1 MGKRHNTLSDDIFR
15 NSKYINTL
23 EQALEIDDFR
33 KEYKEQYDIMLDVY
47 KMLITINNII
57 FADSNKSINDK
68 IYEME
73 LEFEK
78 IVGEQVDEENDEKRK
93 HKYSVRTLKGLI
105 DSNTRYLFNKF
116 VEWYDYLMNFNKLD
130 MVKQEVEEE
139 MKRLESI
146 DFDKVV
152 KGGLLYEKNKNSN
165 YKIYTSK
172 LDYLFPNNKDVW
184 KEYKQNFYD
193 TYGIQL
199 TDREKNDIYF
209 VFKLIACGNN
219 GIVKLL
225 FQDEI
230 KDFEL
235 TEKDN
240 AEDYFKA
247 YLTSLNI
254 DIKDNRKFMSKADI
268 FLNELLITNNV
279 IIEQLENDTK
289 NEHIIDISHIEV
301 EPFVANYDLYFFYVN
316 MEKITTGLYEFTIKT
331 DVIVKIINDLKEIY
345 NLMYDNVPTITDE
358 KQVQEAFS
366 KIQNIIDRNKKMF
379 ERLSWIWNQ

>member
-1 MGKRHNTLSDDIFR
+1 MEALIMGKRHNTLSDDIFR

-47 KMLITINNII
+47 KTLITLNNIF
-57 FADSNKSINDK
+57 FADSNKNKKEKTDEIIDTIEKVIYKSID
-68 IYEME
+68 
-73 LEFEK
+73 
-78 IVGEQVDEENDEKRK
+78 DDRA
-93 HKYSVRTLKGLI
+93 KYSVRTIKALV
-105 DSNTRYLFNKF
+105 DSNTRLLYNKYS
-116 VEWYDYLMNFNKLD
+116 EWYEKLSYNENYFD
-130 MVKQEVEEE
+130 TLKNEIEQEITT
-139 MKRLESI
+139 LENI
-146 DFDKVV
+146 GFDNVV
-152 KGGLLYEKNKNSN
+152 KGSLLYEKNKNSD
-165 YKIYTSK
+165 YKIFVSK

-199 TDREKNDIYF
+199 TDREKNDIYLI
-209 VFKLIACGNN
+209 FKLIAYANN

-235 TEKDN
+235 TMQDN

-254 DIKDNRKFMSKADI
+254 DIKDNKKFMNKADN

-279 IIEQLENDTK
+279 IMEQLENDTK
-289 NEHIIDISHIEV
+289 NEHIIEISHIEI
-301 EPFVANYDLYFFYVN
+301 EPFIANYDLYFFYVN
-316 MEKITTGLYEFTIKT
+316 MEKITTGLYEFTIKA
-331 DVIVKIINDLKEIY
+331 DVVVKLINDLKEIY

-379 ERLSWIWNQ
+379 ERLS

>member
-33 KEYKEQYDIMLDVY
+33 KEYKEQYDIMLEVY

-130 MVKQEVEEE
+130 MVKQEVKEE

-172 LDYLFPNNKDVW
+172 LDYLYPNNKDVW

-199 TDREKNDIYF
+199 TDREKNDIYLI
-209 VFKLIACGNN
+209 FKLIAYANN

-235 TEKDN
+235 TVKDN

-254 DIKDNRKFMSKADI
+254 DIKDNKKFMNKADN

-279 IIEQLENDTK
+279 IMEQLENDTK
-289 NEHIIDISHIEV
+289 NEHIIEISHIDI
-301 EPFVANYDLYFFYVN
+301 EPFIANYDLYFFYVN
-316 MEKITTGLYEFTIKT
+316 MEKITTGLYEFTIKA
-331 DVIVKIINDLKEIY
+331 DVVVKLVNDLKEIY

-358 KQVQEAFS
+358 KQVQEAFG
-366 KIQNIIDRNKKMF
+366 KVQNIIDRNKKMF
-379 ERLSWIWNQ
+379 ERLS

>member
-57 FADSNKSINDK
+57 FSDSNKSINDK
-68 IYEME
+68 IYEIE

-116 VEWYDYLMNFNKLD
+116 VEWYDYLMDINKLD
-130 MVKQEVEEE
+130 KVKKEVEEE
-139 MKRLESI
+139 MTRLESI

-152 KGGLLYEKNKNSN
+152 KGSLIYEKNKNSN

-184 KEYKQNFYD
+184 KEYKQDFYD

-209 VFKLIACGNN
+209 VFKLIAYANN

-289 NEHIIDISHIEV
+289 NEHIIEISHIEI
-301 EPFVANYDLYFFYVN
+301 EPFIANYDLYFFYVN
-316 MEKITTGLYEFTIKT
+316 MEKITTGLYEFTIKA
-331 DVIVKIINDLKEIY
+331 DVVVKLINDLKEIY

-358 KQVQEAFS
+358 KQVQEAFG
-366 KIQNIIDRNKKMF
+366 KVQNIIDRNKKMF
-379 ERLSWIWNQ
+379 ERLS

>member
-1 MGKRHNTLSDDIFR
+1 MEALIMGKRHNTLSDDIFR

-47 KMLITINNII
+47 KTLITLNNIF
-57 FADSNKSINDK
+57 FADSNKNKKEKTDEIIDTIEKVIYKSID
-68 IYEME
+68 
-73 LEFEK
+73 
-78 IVGEQVDEENDEKRK
+78 DDRA
-93 HKYSVRTLKGLI
+93 KYSVRTIKALV
-105 DSNTRYLFNKF
+105 DSNTRLLYNKYS
-116 VEWYDYLMNFNKLD
+116 EWYEKLSYNENYFD
-130 MVKQEVEEE
+130 TLKNEIEQEITT
-139 MKRLESI
+139 LENI
-146 DFDKVV
+146 GFDNVV
-152 KGGLLYEKNKNSN
+152 KGSLLYEKNKNSD
-165 YKIYTSK
+165 YKIFVSK

-199 TDREKNDIYF
+199 TDREKNDIYLI
-209 VFKLIACGNN
+209 FKLIAYANN

-235 TEKDN
+235 TMQDN

-254 DIKDNRKFMSKADI
+254 DIKDNKKFMNKADN

-279 IIEQLENDTK
+279 IMEQLENDTK
-289 NEHIIDISHIEV
+289 NEHIIEISHIEI
-301 EPFVANYDLYFFYVN
+301 EPFIANYDLYFFYVN
-316 MEKITTGLYEFTIKT
+316 MEKITTGLYEFNIKA
-331 DVIVKIINDLKEIY
+331 DVVVKLVNDLKEIY
-345 NLMYDNVPTITDE
+345 NLIYDNVPTITDE

-379 ERLSWIWNQ
+379 ERLS

>member
-15 NSKYINTL
+15 NSKYINAL
-23 EQALEIDDFR
+23 EQALKIDDFR
-33 KEYKEQYDIMLDVY
+33 KEYKEQYDIMLEVY

-78 IVGEQVDEENDEKRK
+78 IVGEQVDEESDEKRK

-152 KGGLLYEKNKNSN
+152 KDNLIYEKNKNSD
-165 YKIYTSK
+165 YKIFVSK
-172 LDYLFPNNKDVW
+172 LDYLYPNNKDVW

-199 TDREKNDIYF
+199 TDREKNDIYLI
-209 VFKLIACGNN
+209 FKLIAYANN

-235 TEKDN
+235 TIQDN

-247 YLTSLNI
+247 YLTSLNL
-254 DIKDNRKFMSKADI
+254 DIKDNKKFMNKADN

-279 IIEQLENDTK
+279 IMEQLENDTK
-289 NEHIIDISHIEV
+289 NEHIIEISHIEI
-301 EPFVANYDLYFFYVN
+301 EPFIANYDLYFFYVN
-316 MEKITTGLYEFTIKT
+316 MEKITTGLYEFTIKA
-331 DVIVKIINDLKEIY
+331 DVVVKLINDLKEIY
-345 NLMYDNVPTITDE
+345 NLMYDNVPIITDE
-358 KQVQEAFS
+358 KQVQEAFG
-366 KIQNIIDRNKKMF
+366 KVQNIIDRNKKMF
-379 ERLSWIWNQ
+379 ERLS

>member
-47 KMLITINNII
+47 KMLIIINNII
-57 FADSNKSINDK
+57 FSDSNKSINDK
-68 IYEME
+68 IYEIE

-116 VEWYDYLMNFNKLD
+116 VEWYDYLMDINKLD
-130 MVKQEVEEE
+130 KVKKEVEEE
-139 MKRLESI
+139 MTRLESI

-152 KGGLLYEKNKNSN
+152 KGSLIYEKNKNSN

-184 KEYKQNFYD
+184 KEYKQDFYD

-209 VFKLIACGNN
+209 VFKLIAYANN

-358 KQVQEAFS
+358 KQVQEAFG
-366 KIQNIIDRNKKMF
+366 KVQNIIDRNKKMF
-379 ERLSWIWNQ
+379 ERLS

>member
-199 TDREKNDIYF
+199 TDREKNDIYLI
-209 VFKLIACGNN
+209 FKLIAYANN

-230 KDFEL
+230 IDFEL
-235 TEKDN
+235 TIQDN

-254 DIKDNRKFMSKADI
+254 DIKDNKKFMSKADN

-279 IIEQLENDTK
+279 IMEQLENDAK
-289 NEHIIDISHIEV
+289 NEHIIEISHIEI
-301 EPFVANYDLYFFYVN
+301 EPFIANYDLYFFYVN
-316 MEKITTGLYEFTIKT
+316 MEKITTGLYEFIIKA
-331 DVIVKIINDLKEIY
+331 DVVIKLINDLKEIY

-379 ERLSWIWNQ
+379 ERLS

>member
-57 FADSNKSINDK
+57 FSDSNKSINDK
-68 IYEME
+68 IYEIE

-116 VEWYDYLMNFNKLD
+116 VEWYDYLMDINKLD
-130 MVKQEVEEE
+130 KVKKEVEEE
-139 MKRLESI
+139 MTRLESI

-152 KGGLLYEKNKNSN
+152 KGSLIYEKNKNSN

-184 KEYKQNFYD
+184 KEYKQDFYD

-209 VFKLIACGNN
+209 VFKLIAYANN

-316 MEKITTGLYEFTIKT
+316 MEKITTGLYEFTIKA
-331 DVIVKIINDLKEIY
+331 DVVVKLINDLKEIY

-358 KQVQEAFS
+358 KQVQEAFG
-366 KIQNIIDRNKKMF
+366 KVQNIIDRNKKMF
-379 ERLSWIWNQ
+379 ERLS

>member
-47 KMLITINNII
+47 KTLITLNNIF
-57 FADSNKSINDK
+57 FADSNKNKKEKTNEIIDTIEKAIYKSID
-68 IYEME
+68 
-73 LEFEK
+73 
-78 IVGEQVDEENDEKRK
+78 DDRA
-93 HKYSVRTLKGLI
+93 KYSVRTIKALV
-105 DSNTRYLFNKF
+105 DSNTRLLYSKYS
-116 VEWYDYLMNFNKLD
+116 EWYEKLSYNENYFD
-130 MVKQEVEEE
+130 TLKNEIEQE
-139 MKRLESI
+139 MTTLENI
-146 DFDKVV
+146 GFDNVV
-152 KGGLLYEKNKNSN
+152 KGSLLYEKNKNSD
-165 YKIYTSK
+165 YKIFVSK
-172 LDYLFPNNKDVW
+172 LDYLYPNNKDVW

-199 TDREKNDIYF
+199 TDREKNDIYLI
-209 VFKLIACGNN
+209 FKLIAYANN

-235 TEKDN
+235 TVQDN

-254 DIKDNRKFMSKADI
+254 DIKDNKKFMNKADN

-279 IIEQLENDTK
+279 IMEQLENDTK
-289 NEHIIDISHIEV
+289 NEHIIEISHIEI
-301 EPFVANYDLYFFYVN
+301 EPFIANYDLYFFYVN
-316 MEKITTGLYEFTIKT
+316 MEKITTGLYEFTIKA
-331 DVIVKIINDLKEIY
+331 DVVVKLINDLKEIY
-345 NLMYDNVPTITDE
+345 NLMYGNVPTITDE
-358 KQVQEAFS
+358 KQVQEAFG
-366 KIQNIIDRNKKMF
+366 KVQNIIDRNKKMF
-379 ERLSWIWNQ
+379 ERLS

>member
-57 FADSNKSINDK
+57 FSDSNKSINDK
-68 IYEME
+68 IYEIE

-172 LDYLFPNNKDVW
+172 LDYLFLNNKDVW
-184 KEYKQNFYD
+184 KEYKQDFYD

-209 VFKLIACGNN
+209 VFKLIAYANN

-345 NLMYDNVPTITDE
+345 NLMYNNVPTITNE
-358 KQVQEAFS
+358 KQVQEAFG
-366 KIQNIIDRNKKMF
+366 KVQNIIDRNKKMF
-379 ERLSWIWNQ
+379 ERLS

>member
-23 EQALEIDDFR
+23 EQALKIDDFR
-33 KEYKEQYDIMLDVY
+33 KEYKEQYDIMLEVY

-139 MKRLESI
+139 MKKLEII

-152 KGGLLYEKNKNSN
+152 KSGLLYEKNKNSN

-172 LDYLFPNNKDVW
+172 LDYLFPNNGEIW
-184 KEYKQNFYD
+184 KEYEQNFYD

-199 TDREKNDIYF
+199 TDREKNDIYLI
-209 VFKLIACGNN
+209 FKLIAYANN

-235 TEKDN
+235 TVQDN

-254 DIKDNRKFMSKADI
+254 DIKDNKKFMNKADN

-279 IIEQLENDTK
+279 IIEQLENSTK
-289 NEHIIDISHIEV
+289 NEHIIEISHIEI
-301 EPFVANYDLYFFYVN
+301 EPFIANYDLYFFYVN
-316 MEKITTGLYEFTIKT
+316 MEKITTGLYEFTIKA
-331 DVIVKIINDLKEIY
+331 DVVVKLINDLKEIY

-379 ERLSWIWNQ
+379 ERLS

>member
-47 KMLITINNII
+47 KTLITLNNIF
-57 FADSNKSINDK
+57 FADSNKNKKEKTDEIIDTIEKVIYKSID
-68 IYEME
+68 
-73 LEFEK
+73 
-78 IVGEQVDEENDEKRK
+78 DDRA
-93 HKYSVRTLKGLI
+93 KYSVRTIKALV
-105 DSNTRYLFNKF
+105 DSNTRLLYNKYS
-116 VEWYDYLMNFNKLD
+116 EWYEKLSYNENYFD
-130 MVKQEVEEE
+130 TLKNEIEQEITT
-139 MKRLESI
+139 LENI
-146 DFDKVV
+146 GFDNVV
-152 KGGLLYEKNKNSN
+152 KGSLLYEKNKNSD
-165 YKIYTSK
+165 YKIFVSK

-199 TDREKNDIYF
+199 TDLEKNDIYLI
-209 VFKLIACGNN
+209 FKLIAYANN

-235 TEKDN
+235 TVQDN

-254 DIKDNRKFMSKADI
+254 DIKDNKKFMNKADN

-279 IIEQLENDTK
+279 IMEQIENNTK
-289 NEHIIDISHIEV
+289 NEHIIEISHIEI
-301 EPFVANYDLYFFYVN
+301 EPFIANYDLYFFYVN
-316 MEKITTGLYEFTIKT
+316 MEKITTGLYEFTIKA
-331 DVIVKIINDLKEIY
+331 DVVVKLVNDLKEIY

-358 KQVQEAFS
+358 KQVQEAFG
-366 KIQNIIDRNKKMF
+366 KVQNIIDRNKKMF
-379 ERLSWIWNQ
+379 ERLS

>member
-78 IVGEQVDEENDEKRK
+78 IVGEQVDEESDEKRK

-184 KEYKQNFYD
+184 KKYKQNFYD

-209 VFKLIACGNN
+209 VYKLVAYANN

-225 FQDEI
+225 FQDET

-235 TEKDN
+235 TVQDN

-254 DIKDNRKFMSKADI
+254 DIKDNKKFMNKADN
-268 FLNELLITNNV
+268 FLNEAFITNHV
-279 IIEQLENDTK
+279 IMEQLENDTK
-289 NEHIIDISHIEV
+289 NEHIIEISHIEI
-301 EPFVANYDLYFFYVN
+301 EPFIANYDLYFFYVN
-316 MEKITTGLYEFTIKT
+316 MEKITTGLYEFTIKA
-331 DVIVKIINDLKEIY
+331 DVVVKLINDLKEIY

-366 KIQNIIDRNKKMF
+366 KIQKIIDRNKKMF
-379 ERLSWIWNQ
+379 ERLS

>member
-15 NSKYINTL
+15 NSKYIN
-23 EQALEIDDFR
+23 ALERELGIDDFR

-47 KMLITINNII
+47 KTLITLNNIF
-57 FADSNKSINDK
+57 FADSNKNKKEKTDEIIDTIEKVIYKSID
-68 IYEME
+68 
-73 LEFEK
+73 
-78 IVGEQVDEENDEKRK
+78 DDRA
-93 HKYSVRTLKGLI
+93 KYSVRTIKALV
-105 DSNTRYLFNKF
+105 DSNTRLLYNKYS
-116 VEWYDYLMNFNKLD
+116 EWYEKLSYNENYFD
-130 MVKQEVEEE
+130 TLKNEIEQEITT
-139 MKRLESI
+139 LENI
-146 DFDKVV
+146 GFDNVV
-152 KGGLLYEKNKNSN
+152 KGSLLYEKNKNSD
-165 YKIYTSK
+165 YKIFVSK

-199 TDREKNDIYF
+199 TDREKNDIYLI
-209 VFKLIACGNN
+209 FKLIAYANN

-230 KDFEL
+230 IDFEL
-235 TEKDN
+235 TIQDN

-254 DIKDNRKFMSKADI
+254 DIRDNKKFMSKADN

-279 IIEQLENDTK
+279 IMEQLENDTK
-289 NEHIIDISHIEV
+289 NEHIIEISHIEI
-301 EPFVANYDLYFFYVN
+301 EPFIANYDLYFFYVN
-316 MEKITTGLYEFTIKT
+316 MEKITTGLYEFAIKA
-331 DVIVKIINDLKEIY
+331 DVVVKLINDLKEIY

-379 ERLSWIWNQ
+379 ERLS

>member
-47 KMLITINNII
+47 KTLITLNNIF
-57 FADSNKSINDK
+57 FADSNKNKKEKTDEIIDTIEKVIYKSID
-68 IYEME
+68 
-73 LEFEK
+73 
-78 IVGEQVDEENDEKRK
+78 DDRA
-93 HKYSVRTLKGLI
+93 KYSVRTIKALV
-105 DSNTRYLFNKF
+105 DSNTRLLYNKYS
-116 VEWYDYLMNFNKLD
+116 EWYEKLSYNENYFD
-130 MVKQEVEEE
+130 TLKNEIEQEITT
-139 MKRLESI
+139 LENI
-146 DFDKVV
+146 GFDNVV
-152 KGGLLYEKNKNSN
+152 KGSLLYEKNKNSD
-165 YKIYTSK
+165 YKIFVSK

-199 TDREKNDIYF
+199 TDREKNDIYLI
-209 VFKLIACGNN
+209 FKLIAYANN

-235 TEKDN
+235 TVQDN

-254 DIKDNRKFMSKADI
+254 DIKDNKKFMNKADN

-279 IIEQLENDTK
+279 IMEQLENDTK
-289 NEHIIDISHIEV
+289 NEHIIEISHIEI
-301 EPFVANYDLYFFYVN
+301 EPFIANYDLYFFYVN
-316 MEKITTGLYEFTIKT
+316 MEKITTGLYEFTIKA
-331 DVIVKIINDLKEIY
+331 DVVVKLINDLKEIY

-379 ERLSWIWNQ
+379 ERLS

>member
-33 KEYKEQYDIMLDVY
+33 KEYKEQYDIMLEVY

-130 MVKQEVEEE
+130 MVKQEVKEE

-172 LDYLFPNNKDVW
+172 LDYLYPNNKDVW
-184 KEYKQNFYD
+184 KEYKQNFFD

-199 TDREKNDIYF
+199 TDLEKNDIYLI
-209 VFKLIACGNN
+209 FKLIAYANN

-225 FQDEI
+225 FQNEI
-230 KDFEL
+230 IDFEL
-235 TEKDN
+235 TVQDN

-254 DIKDNRKFMSKADI
+254 DIKDNKKFMSKADN

-279 IIEQLENDTK
+279 IMEQLENGTK
-289 NEHIIDISHIEV
+289 NEHIIEISHIEI
-301 EPFVANYDLYFFYVN
+301 EPFIANYDLYFFYVN
-316 MEKITTGLYEFTIKT
+316 MEKITTGLYEFTIKA
-331 DVIVKIINDLKEIY
+331 DVVAKLINDLKEIY
-345 NLMYDNVPTITDE
+345 NLMYENVPIITDE
-358 KQVQEAFS
+358 KQVQEAFG
-366 KIQNIIDRNKKMF
+366 KVQNIIDRNKKMF
-379 ERLSWIWNQ
+379 ERLS

>member
-57 FADSNKSINDK
+57 FSDSNKSINDK

-78 IVGEQVDEENDEKRK
+78 IVGEQVDEESDEKRK

-139 MKRLESI
+139 MKRLENI

-172 LDYLFPNNKDVW
+172 LDYLYPNNKDVW

-199 TDREKNDIYF
+199 TDREKNDIYLI
-209 VFKLIACGNN
+209 FKLIAYANN

-230 KDFEL
+230 IDFEL
-235 TEKDN
+235 TIQDN

-254 DIKDNRKFMSKADI
+254 DIRDNKKFMSKADN

-279 IIEQLENDTK
+279 IMEQLENDTK
-289 NEHIIDISHIEV
+289 NKHIIEISHIEI
-301 EPFVANYDLYFFYVN
+301 EPFIANYDLYFFYVN
-316 MEKITTGLYEFTIKT
+316 MEKITTGLYEFTIKA
-331 DVIVKIINDLKEIY
+331 DVVVKLINDLKEIY

-358 KQVQEAFS
+358 KQVQEAFG
-366 KIQNIIDRNKKMF
+366 KVQNIIDRNKKMF
-379 ERLSWIWNQ
+379 ERLS

>member
-33 KEYKEQYDIMLDVY
+33 KEYKEQYDIMFDVY

-78 IVGEQVDEENDEKRK
+78 IVGEQVDEENGEKRK

-116 VEWYDYLMNFNKLD
+116 VEWYDYLMDINKLD
-130 MVKQEVEEE
+130 KVKKEVEEE
-139 MKRLESI
+139 MTRLENI
-146 DFDKVV
+146 GFDKVV
-152 KGGLLYEKNKNSN
+152 KGSLLYEKNKNSD
-165 YKIYTSK
+165 YKIFVSK

-199 TDREKNDIYF
+199 TDREKNDIYLI
-209 VFKLIACGNN
+209 FKLIAYANN

-235 TEKDN
+235 TIQDN

-247 YLTSLNI
+247 YLTSLNL
-254 DIKDNRKFMSKADI
+254 DIKDNKKFMNKADN

-279 IIEQLENDTK
+279 IIEQLENSTK
-289 NEHIIDISHIEV
+289 NEHIIEISHIEI
-301 EPFVANYDLYFFYVN
+301 EPFIANYDLYFFYVN
-316 MEKITTGLYEFTIKT
+316 MEKITTGLYEFTIKA
-331 DVIVKIINDLKEIY
+331 DVVIKLINDLKEIY
-345 NLMYDNVPTITDE
+345 NLIYDNVPTITDE
-358 KQVQEAFS
+358 KQVQEAFG
-366 KIQNIIDRNKKMF
+366 KVQNIIDRNKKMF
-379 ERLSWIWNQ
+379 ERLS

>member
-47 KMLITINNII
+47 KTLITLNNIF
-57 FADSNKSINDK
+57 FADSNKNKKEKTDEIIDTIEKVIYKSID
-68 IYEME
+68 
-73 LEFEK
+73 
-78 IVGEQVDEENDEKRK
+78 DDRA
-93 HKYSVRTLKGLI
+93 KYSVRTIKALV
-105 DSNTRYLFNKF
+105 DSNTRLLYNKYS
-116 VEWYDYLMNFNKLD
+116 EWYEKLSYNENYFD
-130 MVKQEVEEE
+130 TLKNEIEQEITT
-139 MKRLESI
+139 LENI
-146 DFDKVV
+146 GFDNVV
-152 KGGLLYEKNKNSN
+152 KGSLLYEKNKNSD
-165 YKIYTSK
+165 YKIFVSK
-172 LDYLFPNNKDVW
+172 LDYLYPNNKDVW

-199 TDREKNDIYF
+199 TDREKNDIYLI
-209 VFKLIACGNN
+209 FKLIAYANN

-230 KDFEL
+230 IDFEL
-235 TEKDN
+235 TVQDN

-254 DIKDNRKFMSKADI
+254 DIKDNKKFMNKADN
-268 FLNELLITNNV
+268 FLNEAFITNHV
-279 IIEQLENDTK
+279 IMEQLENDTK
-289 NEHIIDISHIEV
+289 NEHIIEISHIEI
-301 EPFVANYDLYFFYVN
+301 EPFIANYDLYFFYVN
-316 MEKITTGLYEFTIKT
+316 MEKITTGLYEFTIKA
-331 DVIVKIINDLKEIY
+331 DVVVKLINDLKEIY

-379 ERLSWIWNQ
+379 ERLS

>member
-33 KEYKEQYDIMLDVY
+33 KEYKEQYDIMLEVY

-78 IVGEQVDEENDEKRK
+78 IVGEQVDEESDEKRK

-184 KEYKQNFYD
+184 KEYKQNFFD

-199 TDREKNDIYF
+199 TDREKNDIYLI
-209 VFKLIACGNN
+209 FKLIAYANN

-235 TEKDN
+235 TVQDN

-254 DIKDNRKFMSKADI
+254 DIKDNKKFMNKADN

-345 NLMYDNVPTITDE
+345 NLMYNNVPTITNE
-358 KQVQEAFS
+358 KQVQEAFG
-366 KIQNIIDRNKKMF
+366 KVQNIIDRNKKMF
-379 ERLSWIWNQ
+379 ERLS

>member
-23 EQALEIDDFR
+23 EQALKIDDFR
-33 KEYKEQYDIMLDVY
+33 KEYKEQYDIMLEVY

-139 MKRLESI
+139 MKKLESI

-172 LDYLFPNNKDVW
+172 LDYLYPNNKDVW
-184 KEYKQNFYD
+184 KEYEKTFFD

-199 TDREKNDIYF
+199 TDREKNDIYLI
-209 VFKLIACGNN
+209 FKLIAYANN

-225 FQDEI
+225 FQDET

-235 TEKDN
+235 TVQDN

-254 DIKDNRKFMSKADI
+254 DIKDNKKFMNKADN

-279 IIEQLENDTK
+279 IMEQLENDTK
-289 NEHIIDISHIEV
+289 NEHIIEISHIEI
-301 EPFVANYDLYFFYVN
+301 EPFIANYDLYFFYVN
-316 MEKITTGLYEFTIKT
+316 MEKITTGLYEFTIKA
-331 DVIVKIINDLKEIY
+331 DVVVKLINDLKEIY

-366 KIQNIIDRNKKMF
+366 KMQNIIDRNKKMF
-379 ERLSWIWNQ
+379 ERLS

>member
-47 KMLITINNII
+47 KTLITLNNIF
-57 FADSNKSINDK
+57 FADSNKNKKEKTNEIIDTIEKAIYKSID
-68 IYEME
+68 
-73 LEFEK
+73 
-78 IVGEQVDEENDEKRK
+78 DDRA
-93 HKYSVRTLKGLI
+93 KYSVRTIKALV
-105 DSNTRYLFNKF
+105 DSNTRLLYSKYS
-116 VEWYDYLMNFNKLD
+116 EWYEKLSYNENYFD
-130 MVKQEVEEE
+130 TLKNEIEQE
-139 MKRLESI
+139 MTTLENI
-146 DFDKVV
+146 GFDNVV
-152 KGGLLYEKNKNSN
+152 KGSLLYEKNKNSD
-165 YKIYTSK
+165 YKIFVSK
-172 LDYLFPNNKDVW
+172 LDYLYPNNKDVW

-199 TDREKNDIYF
+199 TDREKNDIYLI
-209 VFKLIACGNN
+209 FKLIAYANN

-235 TEKDN
+235 TVQDN

-254 DIKDNRKFMSKADI
+254 DIKDNKKFMNKADN

-279 IIEQLENDTK
+279 IIEQLENSTK
-289 NEHIIDISHIEV
+289 NEHIIEISHIEI
-301 EPFVANYDLYFFYVN
+301 EPFIANYDLYFFYVN
-316 MEKITTGLYEFTIKT
+316 MEKITTGLYEFTIKA
-331 DVIVKIINDLKEIY
+331 DVVVKLINDLKEIY
-345 NLMYDNVPTITDE
+345 NLMYGNVPTITDE
-358 KQVQEAFS
+358 KQVQEAFG
-366 KIQNIIDRNKKMF
+366 KVQNIIDRNKKMF
-379 ERLSWIWNQ
+379 ERLS

>member
-23 EQALEIDDFR
+23 EQALEIDNFR

-78 IVGEQVDEENDEKRK
+78 IVGEQVDEESDEKRK

-184 KEYKQNFYD
+184 KEYKQNFFD

-199 TDREKNDIYF
+199 TDREKNDIYLI
-209 VFKLIACGNN
+209 FKLIAYANN

-235 TEKDN
+235 TVQDN

-254 DIKDNRKFMSKADI
+254 DIKDNKKFMNKADN
-268 FLNELLITNNV
+268 FLNEAFITNHV
-279 IIEQLENDTK
+279 IMEQLENDTK
-289 NEHIIDISHIEV
+289 NEHIIEISHIEI
-301 EPFVANYDLYFFYVN
+301 EPFIANYDLYFFYVN
-316 MEKITTGLYEFTIKT
+316 MEKITTGLYEFTIKA
-331 DVIVKIINDLKEIY
+331 DVVIKLINDLKEIY
-345 NLMYDNVPTITDE
+345 NLIYDNVPTITDE
-358 KQVQEAFS
+358 KQVQEAFG
-366 KIQNIIDRNKKMF
+366 KVQNIIDRNKKMF
-379 ERLSWIWNQ
+379 ERLS

>member
-47 KMLITINNII
+47 KTLITLNNIF
-57 FADSNKSINDK
+57 FADSNKNKKEKTDEIIDTIEKVIYKSID
-68 IYEME
+68 
-73 LEFEK
+73 
-78 IVGEQVDEENDEKRK
+78 DDRA
-93 HKYSVRTLKGLI
+93 KYSVRTIKALV
-105 DSNTRYLFNKF
+105 DSNTRLLYNKYS
-116 VEWYDYLMNFNKLD
+116 EWYEKLSYNENYFD
-130 MVKQEVEEE
+130 TLKNEIEQEITT
-139 MKRLESI
+139 LENI
-146 DFDKVV
+146 GFDNVV
-152 KGGLLYEKNKNSN
+152 KGSLLYEKNKNSD
-165 YKIYTSK
+165 YKIFVSK

-199 TDREKNDIYF
+199 TDREKNDIYLI
-209 VFKLIACGNN
+209 FKLIAYANN

-230 KDFEL
+230 IDFEL
-235 TEKDN
+235 TIQDN

-254 DIKDNRKFMSKADI
+254 DIKDNKKFMNKADNY
-268 FLNELLITNNV
+268 LNELLITNNV
-279 IIEQLENDTK
+279 IMEQLENDTK
-289 NEHIIDISHIEV
+289 NEHIIEISHIEI
-301 EPFVANYDLYFFYVN
+301 EPFIANYDLYFFYVN
-316 MEKITTGLYEFTIKT
+316 MEKITTSLYEFTIKA
-331 DVIVKIINDLKEIY
+331 DVVVKLINDLKEIY

-358 KQVQEAFS
+358 KQVQEAFG
-366 KIQNIIDRNKKMF
+366 KVQNIIDRNKKMF
-379 ERLSWIWNQ
+379 ERLS

>member
-23 EQALEIDDFR
+23 EQALEIDNFR

-78 IVGEQVDEENDEKRK
+78 IVGEQVDEESDEKRK

-184 KEYKQNFYD
+184 KEYKQNFFD

-199 TDREKNDIYF
+199 TDREKNDIYLI
-209 VFKLIACGNN
+209 FKLIAYANN

-235 TEKDN
+235 TVQDN

-254 DIKDNRKFMSKADI
+254 DIKDNKKFMNKADN
-268 FLNELLITNNV
+268 FLNEAFITNHV
-279 IIEQLENDTK
+279 IMEQLENDTK
-289 NEHIIDISHIEV
+289 NEHIIEISHIEI
-301 EPFVANYDLYFFYVN
+301 EPFIANYDLYFFYVN
-316 MEKITTGLYEFTIKT
+316 MEKITTGLYEFTIKA
-331 DVIVKIINDLKEIY
+331 DVVVKLINDLKEIY

-379 ERLSWIWNQ
+379 ERLS